1 MEMLV
6 YVLLMFRG
14 NEQDM
19 SFQVH
24 FRTLTSCSQHKMA
37 IERQSPERWAYILP
51 KTNKFSLHCEP
62 KIIKSSEAGTSI
74 IFHDL
79 KDVPQSE

>member
-14 NEQDM
+14 NEQDL

-24 FRTLTSCSQHKMA
+24 FRTLTSYSQHRMA
-37 IERQSPERWAYILP
+37 IERQSAERWAYILP

-79 KDVPQSE
+79 KEVPKDE

>member
-1 MEMLV
+1 VEMLV

-24 FRTLTSCSQHKMA
+24 FQTLTQCSQHKIA
-37 IERQSPERWAYILP
+37 IEHQSPERWAHVLP
-51 KTNKFSLHCEP
+51 KTNKFKLHCEP
-62 KIIKSSEAGTSI
+62 KIIKSSEAGKSI

-79 KDVPQSE
+79 KSVPKDE